1 MPGRASQSL
10 EMEKVLGVPAQANST
25 QVHRILPG
33 DSKVA
38 FVPPLHKA
46 EEAGGR
52 RHEVDGRAL

>member
-1 MPGRASQSL
+1 
-10 EMEKVLGVPAQANST
+10 MEKVLGVPAQANST

-52 RHEVDGRAL
+52 HHEVDGRAL